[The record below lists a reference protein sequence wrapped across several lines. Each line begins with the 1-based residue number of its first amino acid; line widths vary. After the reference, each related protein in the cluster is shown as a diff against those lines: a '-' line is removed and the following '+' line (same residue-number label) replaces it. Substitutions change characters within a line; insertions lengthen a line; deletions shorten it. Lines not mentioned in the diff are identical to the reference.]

1 MTTIRVTFDAQEVR
15 EAFRRAP
22 DVMLRHMGEGLDQ
35 GAEMVARTARRNASQ
50 RDVTGNLRNTIRVET
65 PRVAV
70 LRGRGAK
77 EQPAALRREV
87 VAASDHARFVEEGTG
102 RFAGRAGY
110 YPNPQRLMDYLA
122 AHRSARGFVFGTG
135 DRAAEEA
142 GLWIRARAWARS
154 IAERGGTRA
163 YPFMAPAAE
172 RSEARVHQIID
183 AAVTRGLEEVF
194 GSGAA

>member
-154 IAERGGTRA
+154 RSPTR
-163 YPFMAPAAE
+163 
-172 RSEARVHQIID
+172 
-183 AAVTRGLEEVF
+183 VTVP
-194 GSGAA
+194 SSPS